1 MKSRAVPADQPQ
13 RWVVDPEFAYSIL
26 DGLSAQPKALS
37 SRYFYDESGNRL
49 FQSIMATP
57 EYYLTDCELE
67 IFRHQG
73 DDIAGELLK
82 CGPCEFI
89 ELGSG
94 DGQKVGF
101 LLDALHR
108 RSSDWKFRPVDIS
121 DHSLELLAANLL
133 PSRPWLQLD
142 PIHGNYFDVLKSL
155 RPGQARRVLMFLGSN
170 LGNYGVRGSI
180 EFLQLVRAAM
190 VPGDAILIGLDLKK
204 DPDVIRAAYNDA
216 SGHTREFNLNLLAR
230 INRELGGTFNPALFE
245 HRPEYDPESGAARS
259 YLVSRKAQS
268 VFIGALH
275 RHFEFAPGERI
286 FMEVSQKYD
295 EDIISQICT
304 ESGFEPGAAFYDKRG
319 WFTDQ
324 VWHAVKPEPGL

>member
-1 MKSRAVPADQPQ
+1 
-13 RWVVDPEFAYSIL
+13 VDPEFAYSIL

-216 SGHTREFNLNLLAR
+216 SGHTTSTCWLASIVNSVGHSIQPFLSTGLNMIPKAAPRAVTSSAERPSRCLSGHCTDISNLRRVSEFSWKCRRSMTR
-230 INRELGGTFNPALFE
+230 ISSVKSAQNRASNPAQLFMTNAAGLLT
-245 HRPEYDPESGAARS
+245 RSGTR
-259 YLVSRKAQS
+259 
-268 VFIGALH
+268 
-275 RHFEFAPGERI
+275 
-286 FMEVSQKYD
+286 
-295 EDIISQICT
+295 
-304 ESGFEPGAAFYDKRG
+304 
-319 WFTDQ
+319 
-324 VWHAVKPEPGL
+324 